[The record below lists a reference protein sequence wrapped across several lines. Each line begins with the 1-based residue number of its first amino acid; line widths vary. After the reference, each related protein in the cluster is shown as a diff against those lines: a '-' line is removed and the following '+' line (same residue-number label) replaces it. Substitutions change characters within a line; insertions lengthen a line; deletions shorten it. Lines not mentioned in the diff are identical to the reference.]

1 MANIKRV
8 ANAYWEGGLK
18 DGKGRIS
25 NTSGALKETPYNFR
39 MRFEN
44 EAGTNPEELL
54 AAAHAACFSMALSA
68 TFGDHEIAPE
78 RIDSQATCVMEPLV
92 EGGFKIARML
102 LDVKV
107 RVPGV
112 NQEQFDAII
121 KEADQGCPVSNL
133 LRNGLAIELK
143 ASLV

>member
-8 ANAYWEGGLK
+8 ASAYWEGGLQ

-25 NTSGALKETPYNFR
+25 NTSGVLKETPYNFR

-68 TFGDHEIAPE
+68 AFGDQEIVPE
-78 RIDSQATCVMEPLV
+78 RIDTQATCVMEPLA

-102 LDVKV
+102 LDVRV
-107 RVPGV
+107 SVPGV